1 MDREAWQA
9 AVHGV
14 TESQTQPINQHFYF
28 HTFTNVGPGQIR
40 SKATFEKQDSRV
52 SHLKKQDQKKK
63 KKNKL
68 SLELTSSGTPAPMS
82 LPLKGCLLFV
92 SSSLL
97 LSVHSNQSSI
107 LNTPELFIRVKGLNA
122 AKF

>member
-1 MDREAWQA
+1 MQETWVWSLGWEDPLRKEVATHSQYSCPENPMDREAWQA

-52 SHLKKQDQKKK
+52 SHLKKQDQKK
-63 KKNKL
+63 NK
-68 SLELTSSGTPAPMS
+68 
-82 LPLKGCLLFV
+82 
-92 SSSLL
+92 
-97 LSVHSNQSSI
+97 
-107 LNTPELFIRVKGLNA
+107 
-122 AKF
+122 